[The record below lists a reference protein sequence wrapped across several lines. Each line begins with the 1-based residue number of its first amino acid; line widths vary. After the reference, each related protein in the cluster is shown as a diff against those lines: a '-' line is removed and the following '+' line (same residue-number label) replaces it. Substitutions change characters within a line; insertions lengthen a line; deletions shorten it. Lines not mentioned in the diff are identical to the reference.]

1 MPSVNIDKLI
11 EHLEELD
18 ANLGMIWGLVQN
30 YDILEALEQQR
41 RKLRRIIETLR
52 NFIALL

>member
-18 ANLGMIWGLVQN
+18 TNLGMIWGLVQN

>member
-18 ANLGMIWGLVQN
+18 TNLGMIWGIVQN

-52 NFIALL
+52 NFIDLL